1 MNVIKFCLLIDDYWP
16 NCMSL
21 KSKDT
26 PPNTKG
32 ASLNKLPQLVL
43 LGIAVGVVTALVMG
57 LFRWLITLPTQFVSW
72 SGLSTSD
79 PWVLFA
85 LPVIGTLLLWLFLSG
100 QSKDSRRVGIP
111 HLFEHLSYQHGAL
124 PFKNLLNQIVGATL
138 AIGTGQPVGR
148 EGPGVHIGA
157 ALSSWLG
164 TKVGVSNSYQRL
176 LIGCGSAAA
185 IAALFNTPLAGV
197 LFAMEVILL
206 EYSLVGFTAIIVA
219 SISADSISRA
229 MFGSPELLGHSL
241 KSSDLFA
248 HLPVLVLL
256 AVLIGVAA
264 FLFHEIVT
272 RLAKQ
277 RGKYW
282 AAKLMFSGLLVG
294 SLFAFEP
301 LLFTP
306 VHEVMLSTLD
316 QAYAEQ
322 GLYLL
327 LLFYLF
333 IPPLVIGLGIPG
345 GMIGP
350 SLTLGALIGS
360 ILGYQLVGTGFE
372 IDQASLSLIAMAA
385 MLSAVIHAPLAA
397 LLAVFELSGN
407 VHTLTLALTVIV
419 LSDLIMRSLFKRP
432 SIFERLVM
440 LQGVSRN
447 TQIYRRVMTS
457 HSVKE
462 LMVQMDEV
470 ENDTRLN
477 EQVVIES
484 KATLLQAME
493 LMQSTA
499 QDQLFVI
506 RKNQLIGRVLRD
518 DIERFFK
525 EASE

>member
-1 MNVIKFCLLIDDYWP
+1 
-16 NCMSL
+16 
-21 KSKDT
+21 
-26 PPNTKG
+26 
-32 ASLNKLPQLVL
+32 
-43 LGIAVGVVTALVMG
+43 
-57 LFRWLITLPTQFVSW
+57 
-72 SGLSTSD
+72 
-79 PWVLFA
+79 
-85 LPVIGTLLLWLFLSG
+85 
-100 QSKDSRRVGIP
+100 
-111 HLFEHLSYQHGAL
+111 
-124 PFKNLLNQIVGATL
+124 
-138 AIGTGQPVGR
+138 
-148 EGPGVHIGA
+148 
-157 ALSSWLG
+157 
-164 TKVGVSNSYQRL
+164 
-176 LIGCGSAAA
+176 
-185 IAALFNTPLAGV
+185 
-197 LFAMEVILL
+197 
-206 EYSLVGFTAIIVA
+206 LVGFTAIIVA
-219 SISADSISRA
+219 SISADAISRA
-229 MFGSPELLGHSL
+229 LFGSPELLGHSL

-277 RGKYW
+277 RGQYW
-282 AAKLMFSGLLVG
+282 PAKLIFSGLLVG
-294 SLFAFEP
+294 ALVAYEP
-301 LLFTP
+301 ILFTP
-306 VHEVMLSTLD
+306 VHAVMLGTLD

-322 GLYLL
+322 ALFLL

-360 ILGYQLVGTGFE
+360 ILGYQLLGTDFE

-419 LSDLIMRSLFKRP
+419 LSDLIMRSLFNRP
-432 SIFERLVM
+432 SIFERLLL
-440 LQGVSRN
+440 LQGLSRN

-462 LMVQMDEV
+462 LMIQLSESDA
-470 ENDTRLN
+470 DFGTD

-493 LMQSTA
+493 LMQSSG
-499 QDQLFVI
+499 QDELLVS
-506 RKNQLIGRVLRD
+506 RKGRPIGRVLRD

>member
-1 MNVIKFCLLIDDYWP
+1 
-16 NCMSL
+16 MSFKPSEPQSNTN
-21 KSKDT
+21 KS
-26 PPNTKG
+26 
-32 ASLNKLPQLVL
+32 SFNKLPQLVL
-43 LGIAVGVVTALVMG
+43 LGVAVGVVTALVMG
-57 LFRWLITLPTQFVSW
+57 LFRWLISVPTELVSW
-72 SGLSTSD
+72 FGLSSTS

-85 LPVIGTLLLWLFLSG
+85 LPVVGTLLLWLFWSG
-100 QSKDSRRVGIP
+100 QPKDSRRVGIP

-157 ALSSWLG
+157 AFSSWLG
-164 TKVGVSNSYQRL
+164 TKVGISNSYQRL

-219 SISADSISRA
+219 SISADAISRSL
-229 MFGSPELLGHSL
+229 FGSPELLGHSL
-241 KSSDLFA
+241 TSSDLFA

-256 AVLIGVAA
+256 AALIGTAA

-277 RGKYW
+277 RGHYW
-282 AAKLMFSGLLVG
+282 PVKLILSGLTVGALV
-294 SLFAFEP
+294 AYEP
-301 LLFTP
+301 ILFTP
-306 VHEVMLSTLD
+306 VHEVMLAALD
-316 QAYAEQ
+316 QAYTEQ
-322 GLYLL
+322 LLYLL
-327 LLFYLF
+327 LVFYLF

-360 ILGYQLVGTGFE
+360 TLGYQLIGTDFE
-372 IDQASLSLIAMAA
+372 IDLASLSLIAMAA

-419 LSDLIMRSLFKRP
+419 LSDLIMRSLFNRP
-432 SIFERLVM
+432 SIFERLLL

-462 LMVQMDEV
+462 LMVKPTETDADFSQD
-470 ENDTRLN
+470 
-477 EQVVIES
+477 EQVAIDY

-493 LMQSTA
+493 MMQLSGH
-499 QDQLFVI
+499 DELLVS
-506 RKNQLIGRVLRD
+506 RKGNPIGRVHRD
-518 DIERFFK
+518 DIERFYN

>member
-1 MNVIKFCLLIDDYWP
+1 
-16 NCMSL
+16 
-21 KSKDT
+21 
-26 PPNTKG
+26 
-32 ASLNKLPQLVL
+32 
-43 LGIAVGVVTALVMG
+43 
-57 LFRWLITLPTQFVSW
+57 
-72 SGLSTSD
+72 
-79 PWVLFA
+79 
-85 LPVIGTLLLWLFLSG
+85 
-100 QSKDSRRVGIP
+100 
-111 HLFEHLSYQHGAL
+111 
-124 PFKNLLNQIVGATL
+124 
-138 AIGTGQPVGR
+138 
-148 EGPGVHIGA
+148 
-157 ALSSWLG
+157 
-164 TKVGVSNSYQRL
+164 
-176 LIGCGSAAA
+176 
-185 IAALFNTPLAGV
+185 
-197 LFAMEVILL
+197 
-206 EYSLVGFTAIIVA
+206 
-219 SISADSISRA
+219 
-229 MFGSPELLGHSL
+229 
-241 KSSDLFA
+241 
-248 HLPVLVLL
+248 
-256 AVLIGVAA
+256 
-264 FLFHEIVT
+264 
-272 RLAKQ
+272 
-277 RGKYW
+277 
-282 AAKLMFSGLLVG
+282 
-294 SLFAFEP
+294 
-301 LLFTP
+301 
-306 VHEVMLSTLD
+306 MLSTLD

-432 SIFERLVM
+432 SIFERLLM

-506 RKNQLIGRVLRD
+506 RKNQLIGRVLRE

>member
-1 MNVIKFCLLIDDYWP
+1 
-16 NCMSL
+16 MSL
-21 KSKDT
+21 KSSDT
-26 PPNTKG
+26 TPSSKG
-32 ASLNKLPQLVL
+32 TSFNKLPQLVVM
-43 LGIAVGVVTALVMG
+43 GIAVGLVTALVMG
-57 LFRWLITLPTQFVSW
+57 LFRWLITLPTQFLSW
-72 SGLSTSD
+72 TGLSTSD
-79 PWVLFA
+79 PWVVFA
-85 LPVIGTLLLWLFLSG
+85 LPVVGALLLCLFWSG

-164 TKVGVSNSYQRL
+164 TRVGVSNSYQRL

-219 SISADSISRA
+219 SISADSLSRV

-241 KSSDLFA
+241 QSSDLFKL
-248 HLPVLVLL
+248 LPILVLL
-256 AVLIGVAA
+256 AALIGVAA

-272 RLAKQ
+272 QLAKQ
-277 RGKYW
+277 RGRYW
-282 AAKLMFSGLLVG
+282 AAKVIFSGLLVG
-294 SLFAFEP
+294 VLFAIEP

-316 QAYAEQ
+316 QAYVEET
-322 GLYLL
+322 LYLL
-327 LLFYLF
+327 LIFYLF

-360 ILGYQLVGTGFE
+360 LLGHQLIGSGFE

-432 SIFERLVM
+432 SIFERLLL

-462 LMVQMDEV
+462 LMVQMAEV
-470 ENDTRLN
+470 KDDCSAC
-477 EQVVIES
+477 EQVAIES
-484 KATLLQAME
+484 NATLLQAME
-493 LMQSTA
+493 LMQSSG
-499 QDQLFVI
+499 QDQLFVA
-506 RKNQLIGRVLRD
+506 RKNLLIGRVLRD
-518 DIERFFK
+518 DIEQFFK

>member
-1 MNVIKFCLLIDDYWP
+1 MNVIKFYLFIHDYWP
-16 NCMSL
+16 SDMS
-21 KSKDT
+21 SKPSDT
-26 PPNTKG
+26 TPNSSR
-32 ASLNKLPQLVL
+32 ASFNKLPQLVL

-57 LFRWLITLPTQFVSW
+57 LFRWLITLPTELVSGL
-72 SGLSTSD
+72 GLSTSD

-85 LPVIGTLLLWLFLSG
+85 LPVTGSVLLWLFWSG

-157 ALSSWLG
+157 AFSSWLG

-219 SISADSISRA
+219 SISADAISRA
-229 MFGSPELLGHSL
+229 LFGSPELLGHSL

-277 RGKYW
+277 RGQYW
-282 AAKLMFSGLLVG
+282 PAKLIFSGLLVG
-294 SLFAFEP
+294 ALVAYEP
-301 LLFTP
+301 ILFTP
-306 VHEVMLSTLD
+306 VHAVMLGTLD

-322 GLYLL
+322 ALFLL

-360 ILGYQLVGTGFE
+360 ILGYQLIGTDFE

-419 LSDLIMRSLFKRP
+419 LSDLIMRSLFNRP
-432 SIFERLVM
+432 SIFERLLL
-440 LQGVSRN
+440 LQGLSRN

-462 LMVQMDEV
+462 LMIQLSESNADFAT
-470 ENDTRLN
+470 D

-493 LMQSTA
+493 LMQSSG
-499 QDQLFVI
+499 QDELLVS
-506 RKNQLIGRVLRD
+506 RKGRPIGRVLRD